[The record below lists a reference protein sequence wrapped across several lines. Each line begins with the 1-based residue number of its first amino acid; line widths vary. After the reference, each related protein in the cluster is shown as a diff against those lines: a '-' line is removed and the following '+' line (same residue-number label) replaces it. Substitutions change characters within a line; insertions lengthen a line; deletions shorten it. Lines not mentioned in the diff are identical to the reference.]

1 MSTVVVL
8 GCADQGLSYELRSQL
23 TEIGDV
29 EIAFVA
35 ESTSELVTAVLRFEP
50 DVVFIHDQLGPQ
62 PVLDVMRDLGLRRP
76 GSASLI
82 VTSDTATESYISA
95 MEAGARGVVP
105 YPLSFE
111 EVQGRLIAAVD
122 WARTMQRLVSGEG
135 GDDAATGRA
144 NVVAFSGAKGGVGT
158 TTLAVHM
165 GLDVVREVRGHR
177 VVLVDLDLEKG
188 DVSSL
193 LEVRYRTSVA
203 DLAKVADDLSVQT
216 VLDAV
221 VPHES
226 GLHLLLTPQDVREV
240 EFVGPQAVR
249 RIVTALRQHYD
260 LVLLDVGSHATPVQA
275 AAVEISDEVLVV
287 STPDVLSL
295 RTMRRNLD
303 TWETLG
309 VRKPDTVRVLL
320 NKASK
325 HDEVQPDTVRKLAQ
339 APVVSVGVPA
349 MFRKLE
355 PSVNARD
362 PLLTREQGWWKTLR
376 AIGKEVGLVRLP
388 VNQDLAADLVTAGQQ
403 SRRAAREGRGRK
415 GRGRGRLT
423 GDRGSAAI
431 ETVGLI
437 PSIFLVVAFCW
448 QVAIVGVTF
457 VWSGYAAQ
465 AASHAVQLGQDPGPV
480 ARDRVPGYF
489 RDGMQVVGPSTEDGD
504 RVRVSLRVPLF
515 APGVF
520 GSPWTITSDR
530 RVVTEPPAR
539 GGAF

>member
-1 MSTVVVL
+1 MSTVVL

-23 TEIGDV
+23 AEIGDV
-29 EIAFVA
+29 DIAFVA
-35 ESTSELVTAVLRFEP
+35 ESTSELVSAVVRFEP

-111 EVQGRLIAAVD
+111 EVQGRLAAAVD
-122 WARTMQRLVSGEG
+122 WARTMQRLVAGEG
-135 GDDAATGRA
+135 SDDATAGRA
-144 NVVAFSGAKGGVGT
+144 NVVAFSGSKGGVGT

-226 GLHLLLTPQDVREV
+226 GLHLLLTPQDVRDV
-240 EFVGPQAVR
+240 EFVSPQAVR

-260 LVLLDVGSHATPVQA
+260 LVLLDVGSHTTPVQA
-275 AAVEISDEVLVV
+275 AAVEISDEVLVI

-309 VRKPDTVRVLL
+309 VRKPDGVRVLL

-388 VNQDLAADLVTAGQQ
+388 VNQDLAAELVTSEQP

-423 GDRGSAAI
+423 GDRGSATI

-457 VWSGYAAQ
+457 IWSGYAAQ
-465 AASHAVQLGQDPGPV
+465 AASHAVQLGEDPGP
-480 ARDRVPGYF
+480 AAQDRVPGYF
-489 RDGMQVVGPSTEDGD
+489 RDGMQVVGPSTELGN
-504 RVRVSLRVPLF
+504 RVQVSLRVPLF

-520 GSPWTITSDR
+520 DSPWSITTDR